1 LQKQQTE
8 NARRPKHEKREKL
21 STINSQTLKKRSPAT
36 MTEVQASPPSASA
49 AKPPWFETQIPSVQF
64 SLLAC
69 GLFLFWG
76 LHNLL
81 QEAMMNIEGF
91 KFGVMLGYMEV
102 LG

>member
-1 LQKQQTE
+1 
-8 NARRPKHEKREKL
+8 
-21 STINSQTLKKRSPAT
+21 
-36 MTEVQASPPSASA
+36 MTEVESSPSASA
-49 AKPPWFETQIPSVQF
+49 VKTPWFETQTPSIQF

-69 GLFLFWG
+69 GVFLFFG

>member
-1 LQKQQTE
+1 LK
-8 NARRPKHEKREKL
+8 EKK
-21 STINSQTLKKRSPAT
+21 SPAT
-36 MTEVQASPPSASA
+36 MMEVQTSSPSASA
-49 AKPPWFETQIPSVQF
+49 AKPPWFETQNPSVQF

-69 GLFLFWG
+69 GVCLFFG